1 MAEIRLFGVHSR
13 GQAAWLAVIATAVVA
28 LAAAMFYA
36 GWSAGGRRSIEAADT
51 PASAAAVAPV
61 VLSSDQA
68 AHQAC
73 LGYLSL
79 ARQWVSVTSDW
90 RLAVRDAGKSWSFSD
105 PAIREASDKLWE
117 PQSRVTV
124 GLRGLVGPQTPAPIA
139 AAIYRYVDVVLGFP
153 YNIYDEERTT
163 PVVQA
168 NIDDLMSARADVLN
182 ACKGTGTPLP

>member
-13 GQAAWLAVIATAVVA
+13 GQAAWLAVIATATVA

-36 GWSAGGRRSIEAADT
+36 GWSAGGRRSIEAADR
-51 PASAAAVAPV
+51 PASAAAVAPA

-117 PQSRVTV
+117 PLSRVAT

-139 AAIYRYVDVVLGFP
+139 AAIYRYVDAVLGFP
-153 YNIYDEERTT
+153 YNIYDEERTA
-163 PVVQA
+163 PMVQN
-168 NIDDLMSARADVLN
+168 NIDDLMSAREDVLN
-182 ACKGTGTPLP
+182 ACKGTGTPSP